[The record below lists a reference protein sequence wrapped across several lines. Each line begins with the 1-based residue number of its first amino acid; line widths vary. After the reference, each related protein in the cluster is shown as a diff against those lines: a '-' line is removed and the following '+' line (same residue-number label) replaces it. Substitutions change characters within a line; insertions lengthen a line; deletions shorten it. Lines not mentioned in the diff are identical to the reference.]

1 MSSKK
6 KRLKSFQNTKM
17 LVSLC
22 LLIYQVRE
30 SPTDRLLNPVKIR
43 SVKNGH
49 WIPVKDFDDEEF
61 LNQLKWFHAQDFKTK
76 MKMALNRF
84 QPENSN
90 KYRGYM
96 PLVDGIDVYK
106 VFDCMSRKV

>member
-1 MSSKK
+1 M
-6 KRLKSFQNTKM
+6 
-17 LVSLC
+17 
-22 LLIYQVRE
+22 
-30 SPTDRLLNPVKIR
+30 
-43 SVKNGH
+43 
-49 WIPVKDFDDEEF
+49 KDFDDEEF

-106 VFDCMSRKV
+106 VFRSSTGQFDPNGSFTLTSGRSF